1 MLKFLRRLLY
11 RRYYFYNKEK
21 KFIIFKINYI
31 KRFNINF
38 II

>member
-1 MLKFLRRLLY
+1 MLKFLRKLLY
-11 RRYYFYNKEK
+11 RRYYFYNKK
-21 KFIIFKINYI
+21 KEFIIFKFIYI